1 MRLRDKES
9 AKDRRS
15 RPLSYRPRV
24 WWRRAGFEPAT
35 SRVTGEVPLPAASES
50 LSARWQYDGRQDK
63 WATKLLAPKRNPVL
77 YPLSY
82 HLHMV
87 EMGGTRTRDRR
98 ISKELHLAASAP
110 AALWIGRVRDERRRS
125 IAGTVARP
133 GVGVEPTETEGTPSA
148 TPDAAYRYA
157 GRVRRLKTRI
167 GKDACAPLREAP
179 GARPVFGTTR
189 STPTMQP

>member
-1 MRLRDKES
+1 MW
-9 AKDRRS
+9 
-15 RPLSYRPRV
+15 

-50 LSARWQYDGRQDK
+50 FSVRWRCDRCQDK

-82 HLHMV
+82 HLHAM

-98 ISKELHLAASAP
+98 ISKELHLSASAP
-110 AALWIGRVRDERRRS
+110 AALWIGRVRDERRRG

-148 TPDAAYRYA
+148 TPDAAYLYV
-157 GRVRRLKTRI
+157 GHVRCLKTRG
-167 GKDACAPLREAP
+167 GKE
-179 GARPVFGTTR
+179 
-189 STPTMQP
+189 PTLPC